1 LRLELLRLRLSLL
14 SSLSSEQVEEV
25 EARGRLVEDS
35 WLDSKGVVWSVKVDS
50 SQLWGLDVAS
60 KLGSGHSLA
69 SLAAE
74 SKTSLEART
83 DGVGV
88 SVVDSTSNKS
98 SNTTV
103 TVAVQLDS
111 TSEGCTETLA
121 IAHLCGHSQLGHNL
135 TIGVKGG
142 SQGGAEAEVTVASKQ
157 TSASG
162 HSSHSSKSSSSE
174 GVLESL
180 VLVGGGQEAR
190 WQEPGVCLPSWL
202 GWQGSGGCGAWL

>member
-35 WLDSKGVVWSVKVDS
+35 WLDSKGVVWSVEVDS
-50 SQLWGLDVAS
+50 SQLWGLDIAS
-60 KLGSGHSLA
+60 KLGCGHSLA
-69 SLAAE
+69 SLATE
-74 SKTSLEART
+74 SKTSLETRA

-111 TSEGCTETLA
+111 TSEGCTKTLT

-174 GVLESL
+174 GVLETL
-180 VLVGGGQEAR
+180 VLVGGWQEAR
-190 WQEPGVCLPSWL
+190 W
-202 GWQGSGGCGAWL
+202 

>member
-1 LRLELLRLRLSLL
+1 MIE
-14 SSLSSEQVEEV
+14 EIEEV
-25 EARGRLVEDS
+25 EVGCSLAEDC
-35 WLDSKGVVWSVKVDS
+35 WLDTKGVVWSVKVDS

-60 KLGSGHSLA
+60 KLGSGNSLA

-74 SKTSLEART
+74 SKTSLETRT

-88 SVVDSTSNKS
+88 SVVDSTSDKS

-103 TVAVQLDS
+103 TVAIQLDS

-135 TIGVKGG
+135 TIGVNSG

-162 HSSHSSKSSSSE
+162 HSSDSSKSSSSE

-202 GWQGSGGCGAWL
+202 RG

>member
-50 SQLWGLDVAS
+50 SQLWGLDIAS
-60 KLGSGHSLA
+60 KLGCGHSLA

-74 SKTSLEART
+74 SKTSLEAGT

-88 SVVDSTSNKS
+88 SVVDSTSDKS

-111 TSEGCTETLA
+111 TSEGCTETLT

-135 TIGVKGG
+135 TIGVKSG

-162 HSSHSSKSSSSE
+162 HSSHSSKTSGSE

-202 GWQGSGGCGAWL
+202 